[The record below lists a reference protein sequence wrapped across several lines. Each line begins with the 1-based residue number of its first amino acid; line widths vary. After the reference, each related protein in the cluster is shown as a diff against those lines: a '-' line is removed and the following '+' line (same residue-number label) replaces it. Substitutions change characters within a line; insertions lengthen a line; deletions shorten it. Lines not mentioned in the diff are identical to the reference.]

1 MERRAAAEVP
11 IEKHENAV
19 FAVFR
24 GFWEVCPAAGQEHG
38 VGSLQGDAP
47 GAFGCS
53 GLPVPIT
60 TLALVYQY
68 LSGHPAFVF
77 TE

>member
-1 MERRAAAEVP
+1 MTFSP
-11 IEKHENAV
+11 INGFKNYSRF

-53 GLPVPIT
+53 GLPGPST
-60 TLALVYQY
+60 TLALVHQY
-68 LSGHPAFVF
+68 LSGHQSFEF
-77 TE
+77 TK